1 MLVSTLIQIPVGV
14 RDDEREGLLG
24 GGGGGGEEGDQPQPQ
39 QQQQGAGESPARR
52 AGVAR

>member
-1 MLVSTLIQIPVGV
+1 MLFSNLIQIPVGV

-24 GGGGGGEEGDQPQPQ
+24 GGGGGGEEGEQPQPQ
-39 QQQQGAGESPARR
+39 QQGSGESPARR